1 MDLVYNLVMSASMI
15 TIVAERLAMGASS
28 AAELMQALSVS
39 QTTVSKALR
48 ALERSQRALRIG
60 STRGARYAL
69 RRPVA
74 EIGSHWPIYRID
86 GQGSPQEL
94 GILNAIRRD
103 SYYVTKGPGRIR
115 GLFQGLPYYLQDARP
130 AGFLGRAI
138 PAAFPELGLPSRVVD
153 WTDEHFLVYLTQRA
167 ADCAGNLVV
176 GVEALDRYLA
186 TAHSPAAVPA
196 EKRAAQYP
204 AFAAAAMTGAPPGSS
219 ANGEH
224 PKFTACIA
232 EGERRTHVIVK
243 FSPPRS
249 TPAGQRWS
257 DLLTAEYLA
266 HRLLD
271 ENGIAACSSRLLEY
285 GDRVF
290 LECDRFDRIGADGR
304 RGVVSLYALDTSR
317 YGQLDSW
324 TACAGRL
331 AADSLLS
338 AEDAERIRFLDA
350 FGSLIANTDRH
361 FGNVTLFDQYLG
373 LFELAPVYDMLPM
386 LFAPQDG
393 QLVPR
398 QFEMVPSRA
407 AWLSAW
413 ARARALAEEYW
424 DRLAQDPRISEAFR
438 QLSHECLAVLRA
450 MARRAG

>member
-1 MDLVYNLVMSASMI
+1 MNASI
-15 TIVAERLAMGASS
+15 ASVVAERLALGASS
-28 AAELMQALSVS
+28 AAELMQALGVS

-48 ALERSQRALRIG
+48 ALERSQRVLRIG

-69 RRPVA
+69 RQPVA
-74 EIGSHWPIYRID
+74 GIGSQWPIYRID
-86 GQGSPQEL
+86 ERGSPQEL
-94 GILNAIRRD
+94 GSLNAIRRD
-103 SYYVTKGPGRIR
+103 SYCVTRGPGRIP
-115 GLFQGLPYYLQDARP
+115 GVFQGLPYYLQDARP

-138 PAAFPELGLPSRVVD
+138 PTAFPELGLPSRVVD
-153 WTDEHFLVYLTQRA
+153 WTDEHFLIYLTQYG
-167 ADCAGNLVV
+167 ADSSGDLVV
-176 GVEALDRYLA
+176 GVGALDRYLA
-186 TAHSPAAVPA
+186 AVNLPAVVPA
-196 EKRAAQYP
+196 QNRAAQYP
-204 AFAAAAMTGAPPGSS
+204 AFAAAAMAGSPPGSS

-266 HRLLD
+266 HRVLEED
-271 ENGIAACSSRLLEY
+271 GIAACSSRLLEY
-285 GDRVF
+285 GERVF

-304 RGVVSLYALDTSR
+304 RGVVSLYALDAAR

-324 TACAGRL
+324 TACAERL
-331 AADSLLS
+331 GADSLLS
-338 AEDAERIRFLDA
+338 TEDVERIRFLDA

-361 FGNVTLFDQYLG
+361 FGNVTLFDRYLG
-373 LFELAPVYDMLPM
+373 PFELAPVYDMLPM

-398 QFEMVPSRA
+398 QFEMISARA
-407 AWLSAW
+407 AWLSVW
-413 ARARALAEEYW
+413 APARSLAESYW
-424 DRLAQDPRISEAFR
+424 DRLAQDLRMSEDFK
-438 QLSHECLAVLRA
+438 QLSHQSLAVLRGMPA
-450 MARRAG
+450 RAGQV

>member
-1 MDLVYNLVMSASMI
+1 MSASVV
-15 TIVAERLAMGASS
+15 TVVAQRLARGASS
-28 AAELMQALSVS
+28 AAELMQALGVS

-48 ALERSQRALRIG
+48 VLERSQRVLRIG

-69 RRPVA
+69 RRRVA
-74 EIGSHWPIYRID
+74 AIGSQWPIYRID
-86 GQGSPQEL
+86 EQGSPQEL
-94 GILNAIRRD
+94 GTLNAIQRD
-103 SYYVTKGPGRIR
+103 SYCVTAGTGRIP

-138 PAAFPELGLPSRVVD
+138 PAAYPELGLPPRVVD
-153 WTDEHFLVYLTQRA
+153 WTDEHFLIYLTQRG
-167 ADCAGNLVV
+167 ADYGGSLVA

-186 TAHSPAAVPA
+186 AINSQAVVSAQNRP
-196 EKRAAQYP
+196 AQYP
-204 AFAAAAMTGAPPGSS
+204 TLADLAMAGAPPGSS

-224 PKFTACIA
+224 PKFTTCVA
-232 EGERRTHVIVK
+232 EGDQRTHVIVK
-243 FSPPRS
+243 FSPPLS
-249 TPAGQRWS
+249 TPTGRRWS

-266 HRLLD
+266 HRVLAA
-271 ENGIAACSSRLLEY
+271 NGIAACRSRLLDY

-290 LECDRFDRIGADGR
+290 LECDRFDRIGTDGR
-304 RGVVSLYALDTSR
+304 RGVVSLYALDTAR

-324 TACAGRL
+324 TACAERL
-331 AADSLLS
+331 AADALLS

-361 FGNVTLFDQYLG
+361 FGNVTLFDRNVG

-398 QFEMVPSRA
+398 QFETVPARA
-407 AWLSAW
+407 AWLSVW
-413 ARARALAEEYW
+413 ARAGTLAEVYW
-424 DRLAQDPRISEAFR
+424 DRVASDLRISEDFR
-438 QLSHECLAVLRA
+438 ELCHQSLAVLREMSRHA
-450 MARRAG
+450 APVAAN

>member
-1 MDLVYNLVMSASMI
+1 MSASLVSVI
-15 TIVAERLAMGASS
+15 AERLALGASS
-28 AAELMQALSVS
+28 AAELMQALGVS
-39 QTTVSKALR
+39 QTSVSKALR
-48 ALERSQRALRIG
+48 ALERSQRVLRIG

-69 RRPVA
+69 RRSVA
-74 EIGSHWPIYRID
+74 AIGTRWPIYCID
-86 GQGSPQEL
+86 EQGSPQEL
-94 GILNAIRRD
+94 GILNAMRRD
-103 SYYVTKGPGRIR
+103 SYYVTKGPGRVP

-138 PAAFPELGLPSRVVD
+138 PAAFPELALPSRVID
-153 WTDEHFLVYLTQRA
+153 WTDEHFLVYLTQRGA
-167 ADCAGNLVV
+167 HSSGDLVV
-176 GVEALDRYLA
+176 GAEALDRYLA
-186 TAHSPAAVPA
+186 AASSPAVVPA
-196 EKRAAQYP
+196 QDRDAQYP
-204 AFAAAAMTGAPPGSS
+204 TFAAAAMVGAPPGSS

-249 TPAGQRWS
+249 TAEGQRWS

-266 HRLLD
+266 HRML
-271 ENGIAACSSRLLEY
+271 EESGIAACSSRLLEY
-285 GDRVF
+285 GDRLF

-304 RGVVSLYALDTSR
+304 RGVVSLYALDTAR

-324 TACAGRL
+324 TACAERL
-331 AADSLLS
+331 VADSLLS
-338 AEDAERIRFLDA
+338 AEDAERIRFLDV

-361 FGNVTLFDQYLG
+361 FGNVTLFDRYLG

-398 QFEMVPSRA
+398 QFEMVPARA
-407 AWLSAW
+407 AWLSVW
-413 ARARALAEEYW
+413 ARARALAEGYW
-424 DRLAQDPRISEAFR
+424 ERVAQDPRISEAFK
-438 QLSHECLAVLRA
+438 QLSHQSLAVLRA
-450 MARRAG
+450 MSRRARPVAAN